1 MSCGFESHPWH
12 KQNTEHRPRILIL
25 NIIFL
30 FELCSIIDMEK
41 RLKIIPLGGLEEVG
55 KNMMLLEYQGKILII
70 DMGLQFPN
78 ANMLGVDY
86 IIPNISYLKG
96 KEKKILGVILT
107 HGHYDHIGAIPYL
120 ANRLGN
126 PPLFATPLTRG
137 IVLKRQEDFP
147 NLAPLNI
154 KNIKRE
160 SKINLSPFSIK
171 TFPQNHNIPDGIG
184 LLIETPVGRILHT
197 GDFKFDYTPIADEP
211 TDISKIATLAS
222 KGVLLLMSDSTN
234 AEKPGHSLSEKV
246 IQENLEKIFEKSEGR
261 IIAATFASLLSRIQE
276 LISLAEKFERKVIID
291 GYSMKANTEIAISL
305 SYLKIKKDVLIS
317 PRELRHLPDRKIL
330 IICTGSQ
337 GEGDASLMRL
347 SHKDHRFLSIKK
359 GDTVILSSSTVPGNE
374 RSVQELKDLLSWQ
387 GANIFHSQMMD
398 IHASGHAQQ
407 EELKAMINLVKPKF
421 FMPIHGSHY
430 MLEVHK
436 RLAFSL
442 GIPQKNIIIGGNGS
456 VIELTENKIRTLRER
471 VPANYVMVDGLGIG
485 DVGEVVLRDRQAMA
499 EDGMF
504 VIVVVVD
511 STTGKVRQSPD
522 IISRGFVYLRESKD
536 LLRQTRKRIIKL
548 VEGITLSKHPVNWSF
563 VKKEIREELGKF
575 LFKKTKR
582 RPMVLP
588 VVIEI

>member
-1 MSCGFESHPWH
+1 MKKHLL
-12 KQNTEHRPRILIL
+12 R
-25 NIIFL
+25 
-30 FELCSIIDMEK
+30 
-41 RLKIIPLGGLEEVG
+41 IIPLGGLEEVG
-55 KNMMLLEYQGKILII
+55 KNMIVLEYQGKILII
-70 DMGLQFPN
+70 DMGIQFPN
-78 ANMLGVDY
+78 ADMLGVDY

-96 KEKKILGVILT
+96 REKNILGVVFT

-120 ANRLGN
+120 INQLGN
-126 PPLFATPLTRG
+126 PPLFATPLTKG
-137 IVLKRQEDFP
+137 IILKRQEDFSR
-147 NLAPLNI
+147 LSPLNI
-154 KNIKRE
+154 KEIKRE
-160 SKINLSPFSIK
+160 DKISLPPFSIK
-171 TFPQNHNIPDGIG
+171 TFPQNHNIPDGVG
-184 LLIETPVGRILHT
+184 LLIETPAGKILHT
-197 GDFKFDYTPIADEP
+197 GDFKFDYTPIANGP
-211 TDISKIATLAS
+211 TDISKIANLAS
-222 KGVLLLMSDSTN
+222 KGILLLMSDSTN
-234 AEKPGHSLSEKV
+234 AEVPGHSLSEKV

-276 LISLAEKFERKVIID
+276 LINLAEKFKRKVIID

-305 SYLKIKKDVLIS
+305 SYLKMRKDTLIS
-317 PRELRHLPDRKIL
+317 PRELRHFPDKRIL

-347 SHKDHRFLSIKK
+347 AHKDHQFLSVKK
-359 GDTVILSSSTVPGNE
+359 GDTVIFSSSTVPGNE

-387 GANIFHSQMMD
+387 GAKIFHSQIMD

-407 EELKAMINLVKPKF
+407 EELKTMINVVKPKF

-436 RLAFSL
+436 DLALSL
-442 GIPQKNIIIGGNGS
+442 GIPQKNIIIGENGNI
-456 VIELTENKIRTLRER
+456 IEMTEGKIKVRKEK
-471 VPANYVMVDGLGIG
+471 VAASYVMVDGLGIG

-499 EDGMF
+499 KDGMF
-504 VIVVVVD
+504 VLVVVVD

-536 LLRQTRKRIIKL
+536 LLRQVRKKVIRL
-548 VEGITLSKHPVNWSF
+548 VEEITLSKHTVNWAF
-563 VKKEIREELGKF
+563 VKNKIKEELGKF

>member
-1 MSCGFESHPWH
+1 MKKHLL
-12 KQNTEHRPRILIL
+12 R
-25 NIIFL
+25 
-30 FELCSIIDMEK
+30 
-41 RLKIIPLGGLEEVG
+41 IIPLGGLEEVG
-55 KNMMLLEYQGKILII
+55 KNMMVLEYQRKILII
-70 DMGLQFPN
+70 DMGIQFPN
-78 ANMLGVDY
+78 ADMLGVDY

-96 KEKKILGVILT
+96 REKNILGVVFT

-120 ANRLGN
+120 INQLGN
-126 PPLFATPLTRG
+126 PPLFATPLTKG
-137 IVLKRQEDFP
+137 IILKRQEDFSR
-147 NLAPLNI
+147 LSPLNI
-154 KNIKRE
+154 KEIKRE
-160 SKINLSPFSIK
+160 DKISLPPFSIK
-171 TFPQNHNIPDGIG
+171 TFPQNHNIPDGVG
-184 LLIETPVGRILHT
+184 LLIETPAGKILHT
-197 GDFKFDYTPIADEP
+197 GDFKFDYTPIANGP
-211 TDISKIATLAS
+211 TDISKIANLAS
-222 KGVLLLMSDSTN
+222 KGILLLMSDSTN
-234 AEKPGHSLSEKV
+234 AEVPGHSLSEKV

-276 LISLAEKFERKVIID
+276 LINLAEKFKRKVIID

-305 SYLKIKKDVLIS
+305 SYLKMRKDTLIS
-317 PRELRHLPDRKIL
+317 PRELCHFPDKRIL

-347 SHKDHRFLSIKK
+347 AHKDHQFLSVKK
-359 GDTVILSSSTVPGNE
+359 GDTVIFSSSTVPGNE

-387 GANIFHSQMMD
+387 GAKIFHSQIMD

-407 EELKAMINLVKPKF
+407 EELKTMINVVKPKF

-436 RLAFSL
+436 DLALSL
-442 GIPQKNIIIGGNGS
+442 GIPQKNIIIGENGNI
-456 VIELTENKIRTLRER
+456 IEMTEGKIKVRKEK
-471 VPANYVMVDGLGIG
+471 VAASYVMVDGLGIG

-499 EDGMF
+499 KDGMF
-504 VIVVVVD
+504 VLVVVVD

-536 LLRQTRKRIIKL
+536 LLRQVRKKVIRL
-548 VEGITLSKHPVNWSF
+548 VEEITLSKHTVNWAF
-563 VKKEIREELGKF
+563 VKNKIKEELGKF

>member
-1 MSCGFESHPWH
+1 MKKHLL
-12 KQNTEHRPRILIL
+12 R
-25 NIIFL
+25 
-30 FELCSIIDMEK
+30 
-41 RLKIIPLGGLEEVG
+41 IIPLGGLEEVG
-55 KNMMLLEYQGKILII
+55 KNMIVLEYQGKILII
-70 DMGLQFPN
+70 DMGIQFPN
-78 ANMLGVDY
+78 ADMLGVDY

-96 KEKKILGVILT
+96 REKNILGVVFT

-120 ANRLGN
+120 INQLGN
-126 PPLFATPLTRG
+126 PPLFATPLTKG
-137 IVLKRQEDFP
+137 IILKRQEDFSR
-147 NLAPLNI
+147 LSPLNI
-154 KNIKRE
+154 KEIKRE
-160 SKINLSPFSIK
+160 DKISLPPFSIK
-171 TFPQNHNIPDGIG
+171 TFPQNHNIPDGVG
-184 LLIETPVGRILHT
+184 LLIETPAGKILHT
-197 GDFKFDYTPIADEP
+197 GDFKFDYTPIANGP
-211 TDISKIATLAS
+211 TDISKIANLAS
-222 KGVLLLMSDSTN
+222 KGILLLMSDSTN
-234 AEKPGHSLSEKV
+234 AEVPGHSLSEKV

-276 LISLAEKFERKVIID
+276 LINLAEKFKRKVIID

-305 SYLKIKKDVLIS
+305 SYLKMRKDTLIS
-317 PRELRHLPDRKIL
+317 PRELCHFPDKRIL

-347 SHKDHRFLSIKK
+347 AHKDHQFLSVKK
-359 GDTVILSSSTVPGNE
+359 GDTVIFSSSTVPGNE

-387 GANIFHSQMMD
+387 GAKIFHSQIMD

-407 EELKAMINLVKPKF
+407 EELKTMINVVKPKF

-436 RLAFSL
+436 DLALSL
-442 GIPQKNIIIGGNGS
+442 GIPQKNIIIGENGNI
-456 VIELTENKIRTLRER
+456 IEMTEGKIKVRKEK
-471 VPANYVMVDGLGIG
+471 VAASYVMVDGLGIG

-499 EDGMF
+499 KDGMF

-536 LLRQTRKRIIKL
+536 LLRQVRKKVIRL
-548 VEGITLSKHPVNWSF
+548 VEEITLSKHTVNWAF
-563 VKKEIREELGKF
+563 VKNKIKEELGKF

>member
-1 MSCGFESHPWH
+1 MKKHLL
-12 KQNTEHRPRILIL
+12 R
-25 NIIFL
+25 
-30 FELCSIIDMEK
+30 
-41 RLKIIPLGGLEEVG
+41 IIPLGGLEEVG
-55 KNMMLLEYQGKILII
+55 KNMMVLEYQRKILII
-70 DMGLQFPN
+70 DMGIQFPN
-78 ANMLGVDY
+78 ADMLGVDY

-96 KEKKILGVILT
+96 KEENILGVVFT

-120 ANRLGN
+120 INQLGN
-126 PPLFATPLTRG
+126 PPLFATPLTKG
-137 IVLKRQEDFP
+137 IILKRQEDFSR
-147 NLAPLNI
+147 LSPLNI
-154 KNIKRE
+154 KEIKRE
-160 SKINLSPFSIK
+160 DKISLPPFSIK
-171 TFPQNHNIPDGIG
+171 TFPQNHNIPDGVG
-184 LLIETPVGRILHT
+184 LLIETPAGKILHT
-197 GDFKFDYTPIADEP
+197 GDFKFDYTPIANGP
-211 TDISKIATLAS
+211 TDISKIANLAS
-222 KGVLLLMSDSTN
+222 KGILLLMSDSTN
-234 AEKPGHSLSEKV
+234 AEVPGHSLSEKV

-276 LISLAEKFERKVIID
+276 LINLAEKFKRKVIID

-305 SYLKIKKDVLIS
+305 SYLKMRKDTLIS
-317 PRELRHLPDRKIL
+317 PRELCHFPDKRIL

-347 SHKDHRFLSIKK
+347 AHKDHQFLSVKK
-359 GDTVILSSSTVPGNE
+359 GDTVIFSSSTVPGNE

-387 GANIFHSQMMD
+387 GAKIFHSQIMD

-407 EELKAMINLVKPKF
+407 EELKTMINVVKPKF

-436 RLAFSL
+436 DLALSL
-442 GIPQKNIIIGGNGS
+442 GIPQKNIIIGENGNI
-456 VIELTENKIRTLRER
+456 IEMTEGKIKVRKEK
-471 VPANYVMVDGLGIG
+471 VAASYVMVDGLGIG

-499 EDGMF
+499 KDGMF

-536 LLRQTRKRIIKL
+536 LLRQVRKKVIRL
-548 VEGITLSKHPVNWSF
+548 VEEITLSKHTVNWAF
-563 VKKEIREELGKF
+563 VKNKIKEELGKF

>member
-1 MSCGFESHPWH
+1 MKKHLL
-12 KQNTEHRPRILIL
+12 R
-25 NIIFL
+25 
-30 FELCSIIDMEK
+30 
-41 RLKIIPLGGLEEVG
+41 IIPLGGLEEVG
-55 KNMMLLEYQGKILII
+55 KNMMVLEYQGKILII

-78 ANMLGVDY
+78 ADMLGVDY

-96 KEKKILGVILT
+96 REKNILGVVFT

-120 ANRLGN
+120 INQLGN
-126 PPLFATPLTRG
+126 PPLFATPLTKG
-137 IVLKRQEDFP
+137 IILKRQEDFSR
-147 NLAPLNI
+147 LSPLNI
-154 KNIKRE
+154 KEIKRE
-160 SKINLSPFSIK
+160 DKISLPPFSIK
-171 TFPQNHNIPDGIG
+171 TFPQNHNIPDGVG
-184 LLIETPVGRILHT
+184 LLIETPAGKILHT
-197 GDFKFDYTPIADEP
+197 GDFKFDYTPIANGP
-211 TDISKIATLAS
+211 TDISKIANFAS
-222 KGVLLLMSDSTN
+222 KGILLLMSDSTN
-234 AEKPGHSLSEKV
+234 AEVPGHSLSEKV

-276 LISLAEKFERKVIID
+276 LINLAEKFKRKVIID

-305 SYLKIKKDVLIS
+305 SYLKIRKDTLIS
-317 PRELRHLPDRKIL
+317 PRELRHFPDKRIL

-347 SHKDHRFLSIKK
+347 AHKDHQFLSVKK
-359 GDTVILSSSTVPGNE
+359 GDTVIFSSSTVPGNE

-387 GANIFHSQMMD
+387 GAKIFHSQMMD

-407 EELKAMINLVKPKF
+407 EELKTMINVVKPKF
-421 FMPIHGSHY
+421 LMPIHGSHY

-436 RLAFSL
+436 DLALSL
-442 GIPQKNIIIGGNGS
+442 GIPQKNIIIGENGNI
-456 VIELTENKIRTLRER
+456 IEMTEGKIKVRKEK
-471 VPANYVMVDGLGIG
+471 VAASYVMVDGLGIG

-499 EDGMF
+499 KDGMF

-536 LLRQTRKRIIKL
+536 LLRQVRKKVIRL
-548 VEGITLSKHPVNWSF
+548 VEEITLSKHTVNWAF
-563 VKKEIREELGKF
+563 VKNKIKEELGKF